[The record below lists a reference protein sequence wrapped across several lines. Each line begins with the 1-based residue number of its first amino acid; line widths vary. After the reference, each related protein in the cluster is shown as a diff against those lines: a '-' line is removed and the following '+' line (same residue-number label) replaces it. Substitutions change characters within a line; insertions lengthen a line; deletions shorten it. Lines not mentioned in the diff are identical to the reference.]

1 MNKSTLAL
9 LLSLLAISTI
19 GVYQYQSNVDSTLDN
34 YEFTEEEQYLLTWA
48 SGQQVSNEI
57 TKIAGPSSKG
67 QCAKYVRE
75 AIQRANGAPVQ
86 PTGIV
91 SAKDYGPFVKQ
102 YGYKTTSRSHEQA
115 VTGDVAILAGQPAHP
130 HGHIAIKCSDGKWRS
145 DFVQNSFWIYKDGS
159 RPSYTIYTL

>member
-48 SGQQVSNEI
+48 SGQQVSKEI
-57 TKIAGPSSKG
+57 TKIAGPKSKG
-67 QCAKYVRE
+67 LCAKYVRE

-86 PTGIV
+86 PTGIA
-91 SAKDYGPFVKQ
+91 SAKDYGPFLKKF
-102 YGYKTTSRSHEQA
+102 GYKSTKKTHDKA
-115 VTGDVAILAGQPAHP
+115 VTGDVVIFAGQSAHP

-145 DFVQNSFWIYKDGS
+145 DYVQNSFWVYKQGS
-159 RPSYTIYTL
+159 PYTIYTL